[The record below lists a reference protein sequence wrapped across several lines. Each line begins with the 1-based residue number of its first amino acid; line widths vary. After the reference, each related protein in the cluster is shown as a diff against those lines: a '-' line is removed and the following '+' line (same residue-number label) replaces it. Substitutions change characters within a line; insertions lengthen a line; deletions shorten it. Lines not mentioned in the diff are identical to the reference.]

1 MTDLIYQ
8 HDAYT
13 KSCDATVINHTTDGI
28 ELNQT
33 VFYPMGGG
41 QPGDTGMLS
50 KAGDPPCSIEI
61 IDTRKSGEHNRV
73 LHIPS
78 QDAPQLPV
86 GSKVIAEI
94 NWPRRH
100 RLMRVHSCLHLLSA
114 VLPFPVTGG
123 QVSDGKGR
131 LDFDIPDSILDKS
144 HITDKLNALIESG
157 HPITSEFIDEAELAA
172 KPELIKT
179 MAVKPPRGAGHIR
192 LVRIKNL
199 DLQPC
204 GGTHV
209 RSTDEISEVLITKIK
224 KKGRQNRRVS
234 LQLLGVQSEQAT
246 NSCRY

>member
-8 HDAYT
+8 RDAYT
-13 KSCDATVINHTTDGI
+13 QSCDATVINNTTDGI

-41 QPGDTGMLS
+41 QPGDTGILS
-50 KAGDPPCSIEI
+50 QAGNPPRSIEI
-61 IDTRKSGEHNRV
+61 IDTRKCTGHKGV
-73 LHIPS
+73 LHIAAK
-78 QDAPQLPV
+78 DAPQLSV
-86 GSKVIAEI
+86 GTKVTAEI

-100 RLMRVHSCLHLLSA
+100 RLMRMHSCLHLLSA

-123 QVSDGKGR
+123 QVGDGKGR

-157 HPITSEFIDEAELAA
+157 HPITSELIDEAELAA

-209 RSTDEISEVLITKIK
+209 RSTEEISEVLITKIK
-224 KKGRQNRRVS
+224 KKGRLNRRVS
-234 LQLLGVQSEQAT
+234 LQLLGM
-246 NSCRY
+246 

>member
-8 HDAYT
+8 RDAYLQ
-13 KSCDATVINHTTDGI
+13 SCDASVISNTADGI
-28 ELNQT
+28 KLNQT

-41 QPGDTGMLS
+41 QPGDTGILS
-50 KAGDPPCSIEI
+50 KAGDPSCSIEI
-61 IDTRKSGEHNRV
+61 IDTRKSTEHNGV
-73 LHIPS
+73 CHVPS
-78 QDAPQLPV
+78 QDALQLPV
-86 GSKVIAEI
+86 GTKIIAKI

-100 RLMRVHSCLHLLSA
+100 RLMRMHSCLHLLSA

-123 QVSDGKGR
+123 QVGDGKGR

-157 HPITSEFIDEAELAA
+157 HPITSELIDEAELAA

-179 MAVKPPRGAGHIR
+179 MAVKPPRGAGAIR
-192 LVRIKNL
+192 LVRIENL

-209 RSTDEISEVLITKIK
+209 RSTDEISEVLITKVK
-224 KKGRQNRRVS
+224 KKGRLNRRVS
-234 LQLLGVQSEQAT
+234 LQLLGM
-246 NSCRY
+246 